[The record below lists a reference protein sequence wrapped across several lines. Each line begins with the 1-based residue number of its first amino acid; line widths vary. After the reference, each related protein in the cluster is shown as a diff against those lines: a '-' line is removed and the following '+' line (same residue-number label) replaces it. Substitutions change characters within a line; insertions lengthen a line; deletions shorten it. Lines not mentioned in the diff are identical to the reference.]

1 MEPITS
7 DLLLRAYGEGLFP
20 MAPDEQSDEL
30 EWFCPQERGIIPLEA
45 PALPRRL
52 MRTVMAGQ
60 YRLCSDED
68 FDGMMQ
74 ACARLTPSRPET
86 WISGRI
92 RQLYGELHRLG
103 HAHSVEVRDRESGA
117 LLGGLYGVSLHGA
130 FFGESMV
137 SHVRDASKIAL
148 VHLMAALRQGGYG
161 LLDTQYVT
169 PHLASLGCVGVPF
182 AAYRQ
187 QLAAAMQQPARWP
200 GDVSLAALGPEL
212 EAMVQGSAGRAE
224 R

>member
-1 MEPITS
+1 MEHITS
-7 DLLLRAYGEGLFP
+7 ELLLRAYGMGVFP
-20 MAPDEQSDEL
+20 MAPDSQSDEL
-30 EWFCPQERGIIPLEA
+30 EWFCPQERGIIPLET

-68 FDGMMQ
+68 FDGMML
-74 ACARLTPSRPET
+74 ACAQMTPSRTET

-92 RQLYGELHRLG
+92 RQLYGELHRQG

-117 LLGGLYGVSLHGA
+117 LVGGLYGVSLRGA

-137 SHVRDASKIAL
+137 SRVRDASKMAL
-148 VHLMAALRQGGYG
+148 VHLMAALRQGGYS

-169 PHLASLGCVGVPF
+169 PHLASLGCVGVSS
-182 AAYRQ
+182 AIYGRK
-187 QLAAAMQQPARWP
+187 LAAAMQEEARWP
-200 GDVSLAALGPEL
+200 GDVSLEVLRPEL
-212 EAMVQGSAGRAE
+212 ERLAE
-224 R
+224 RPGKGTGG

>member
-1 MEPITS
+1 MEHITS
-7 DLLLRAYGEGLFP
+7 ELLLRAYGMGVFP
-20 MAPDEQSDEL
+20 MAPDSQSDEL
-30 EWFCPQERGIIPLEA
+30 EWFCPQERGIIPLET

-68 FDGMMQ
+68 FDGMML
-74 ACARLTPSRPET
+74 ACAQMTPSRTET

-92 RQLYGELHRLG
+92 RQLYGELHRQG

-117 LLGGLYGVSLHGA
+117 LVGGLYGVSLRGA

-137 SHVRDASKIAL
+137 SRVRDASKMAL
-148 VHLMAALRQGGYG
+148 VHLMAALRQGGYS

-169 PHLASLGCVGVPF
+169 PHLASLGCVGVSS
-182 AAYRQ
+182 ATYGRK
-187 QLAAAMQQPARWP
+187 LAAAMKEEARWP
-200 GDVSLAALGPEL
+200 GDVSLEALRPEL
-212 EAMVQGSAGRAE
+212 ERLAE
-224 R
+224 RPGKGTGG

>member
-1 MEPITS
+1 MELITS
-7 DLLLRAYGEGLFP
+7 DLLLRAYGAGLFP
-20 MAPDEQSDEL
+20 MAPDETSEEL
-30 EWFCPQERGIIPLEA
+30 EWFCPQERGIILLDE

-74 ACARLTPSRPET
+74 ACAQMTPSRPET

-92 RQLYGELHRLG
+92 RQLYGELHRQG

-117 LLGGLYGVSLHGA
+117 LVGGLYGVSLRGA

-137 SHVRDASKIAL
+137 SRVRDASKIAL
-148 VHLMAALRQGGYG
+148 VHLMAALRQGGYS

-169 PHLASLGCVGVPF
+169 PHLATLGCVGVP
-182 AAYRQ
+182 AAIYEKK
-187 QLAAAMQQPARWP
+187 LEAAMQQKACWP
-200 GDVSLAALGPEL
+200 DDVSFEALRPEL
-212 EAMVQGSAGRAE
+212 ERLGE
-224 R
+224 RSTKRTG

>member
-1 MEPITS
+1 MELITS
-7 DLLLRAYGEGLFP
+7 ELLLRAYREGLFP

-30 EWFCPQERGIIPLEA
+30 EWFCPQERGIIPLDE

-74 ACARLTPSRPET
+74 ACAQWAPDRTET

-92 RQLYGELHRLG
+92 RQLYGELYRLG
-103 HAHSVEVRDRESGA
+103 YAHSVEVRDWESGA
-117 LLGGLYGVSLHGA
+117 LLGGLYGVSLQGA

-148 VHLMAALRQGGYG
+148 VHLMAALRRGGYR

-169 PHLASLGCVGVPF
+169 PHLASLGCIGVPF

-187 QLAAAMQQPARWP
+187 QLYVAMQSSARWP
-200 GDVSLAALGPEL
+200 GDVSLEALKPEL
-212 EAMVQGSAGRAE
+212 EAMMKGRIGGTG

>member
-1 MEPITS
+1 METITAE
-7 DLLLRAYGEGLFP
+7 LVLRAYAAGLFP

-30 EWFCPQERGIIPLEA
+30 EWFCPQERGIIPLEPLEA
-45 PALPRRL
+45 IRLPRRL
-52 MRTVMAGQ
+52 MRSVLAGH

-74 ACARLTPSRPET
+74 ACAQATAERPET

-103 HAHSVEVRDRESGA
+103 HAHSVEVRDKESGA

-137 SHVRDASKIAL
+137 SRVRDASKIAL
-148 VHLMAALRQGGYG
+148 VHLMAALRRGGYK
-161 LLDTQYVT
+161 LLDTQYIT
-169 PHLASLGCVGVPF
+169 PHLARLGGVSVPF
-182 AAYRQ
+182 IAYKQ
-187 QLAAAMQQPARWP
+187 QLEAAMMQEGHWP
-200 GDVSLAALGPEL
+200 DDISLEALAAEITLM
-212 EAMVQGSAGRAE
+212 AQRSKGR
-224 R
+224 

>member
-1 MEPITS
+1 MELITS
-7 DLLLRAYGEGLFP
+7 ELLLRAYGEGLFP
-20 MAPDEQSDEL
+20 MAPDEHSDEL
-30 EWFCPQERGIIPLEA
+30 EWFCPQERGIIPLDR

-74 ACARLTPSRPET
+74 ACAEMTPSRTET

-92 RQLYGELHRLG
+92 RQLYGELHRQG

-117 LLGGLYGVSLHGA
+117 LVGGLYGVSLRGA

-137 SHVRDASKIAL
+137 SRVRDASKIAL
-148 VHLMAALRQGGYG
+148 VHLMAALRQGGYS

-169 PHLASLGCVGVPF
+169 PHLASLGGIGVPF
-182 AAYRQ
+182 AAYKGM
-187 QLAAAMQQPARWP
+187 LDAAMQIEARWP
-200 GDVSLAALGPEL
+200 GDVSLEALRSEL
-212 EAMVQGSAGRAE
+212 ARLAE
-224 R
+224 RPATQQKP